1 MEKGKGLVLSDKR
14 FNEDIGYMKSLHI
27 FILFQH
33 DSGIETDHPA
43 IAHDMRFHLAFV
55 VDGHD
60 RFERFRRNQNLLTAP
75 WADNGYVQ
83 QDFTFLSAHPA
94 WWDALQNR
102 RKSERW
108 MDIREGEGWPE

>member
-43 IAHDMRFHLAFV
+43 IAHDMRFHLTFV
-55 VDGHD
+55 IDGHD
-60 RFERFRRNQNLLTAP
+60 RFKGLRRNQNLLAAP
-75 WADNGYVQ
+75 WANDRYVQ
-83 QDFTFLSAHPA
+83 HDRGGAGRKLNAWGSWSPALSPSFEKHPFT
-94 WWDALQNR
+94 
-102 RKSERW
+102 
-108 MDIREGEGWPE
+108 G